1 MIYSQFKDKK
11 LSLLGLGAMRLP
23 TNPDGTINEQQTGEM
38 VAHCISQGINYF
50 DTAYFYHN
58 KESERVI
65 GKVLAEH
72 PRESWYLAT
81 KYPGSL
87 ARDPG
92 CAPKEM
98 FEGQLRKCGVEYFD
112 FYLLHNVDENTM
124 ENFLAPE
131 LGIIDYLVEQKKL
144 GRIHHLGF
152 SCHAETENLKKFLD
166 LHGDKMEFCQIQLN
180 WLDWT
185 LQDAKGKY
193 ELLTERN
200 IPVWVMEPVRGGRLA
215 SLPDADEAALK
226 AIHPDASIPSWSF
239 RFLQGL
245 PNVHMILSG
254 MSNMEQL
261 QDNINT
267 FCTRTPL
274 SEQESAL
281 LQAIAEKLKAAIPCT
296 GCRYCCDGCPQGLEI
311 PTLLELSNKLRF
323 AWNIPEDLRKE
334 FLKEGVDPAACI
346 ACGKC
351 SSVCP
356 QHIDIP
362 VALKDFAKKLPTL
375 SGWDEICRQR
385 EEVK

>member
-1 MIYSQFKDKK
+1 MIYSQFKDKQ

-23 TNPDGTINEQQTGEM
+23 TNPDGTIDEQRTDEM
-38 VAHCISQGINYF
+38 VAYCIAQGVNYF

-58 KESERVI
+58 KESEQVI
-65 GKVLAEH
+65 GKVLARH

-87 ARDPG
+87 ARHPG

-124 ENFLAPE
+124 ANFLDPE
-131 LGIIDYLVEQKKL
+131 LGIIDYLVEQKRL

-226 AIHPDASIPSWSF
+226 AIRPDASIPSWSF

-245 PNVHMILSG
+245 DNVHMILSG

-261 QDNINT
+261 QDNLNT
-267 FCTRTPL
+267 FCTRNPL

-281 LQAIAEKLKAAIPCT
+281 LQAIAEKLKTAIPCT
-296 GCRYCCDGCPQGLEI
+296 GCQYCCDGCPQSLDI
-311 PTLLELSNKLRF
+311 PGILALCNKLRF
-323 AWNIPEDLRKE
+323 AGSIAEELRSE
-334 FLKEGVDPAACI
+334 FLPENRDPAACI

-351 SSVCP
+351 NGVCP

-362 VALKDFAKKLPTL
+362 TAMKDFAKKLPTL
-375 SGWDEICRQR
+375 SGWAEICSQR
-385 EEVK
+385 MG